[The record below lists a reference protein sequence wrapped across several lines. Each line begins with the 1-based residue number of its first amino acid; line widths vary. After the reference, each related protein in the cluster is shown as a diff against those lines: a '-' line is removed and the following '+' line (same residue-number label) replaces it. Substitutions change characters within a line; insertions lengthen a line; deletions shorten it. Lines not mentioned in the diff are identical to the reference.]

1 MDNPAPPPL
10 SGIPGR
16 VAFDIDGVF
25 GNMMELFIRLA
36 RELFQIDSIHYG
48 DITRYYLYDCLD
60 LEATIIDQLIEKI
73 SDYPYALEM
82 KPFDQAV
89 PVLSSYAQRY
99 PLTFITARHKAEPIT
114 DWVLDRLSA
123 VDPQR
128 IRVIAAGQHH
138 LKLEILQSLG
148 FTYYVDDHLDTCHS
162 LFRNE
167 ILPIVFEQPWN
178 REPHPFPRVTNWQ
191 ELGALLLTDSP
202 EAHQQPERG

>member
-1 MDNPAPPPL
+1 MDNPAHLPL
-10 SGIPGR
+10 SRIPGR

-36 RELFQIDSIHYG
+36 RELYQIDSIHYR
-48 DITRYYLYDCLD
+48 DITHYYLYDCLD
-60 LEATIIDQLIEKI
+60 LEATIIDRLIEKI

-82 KPFDQAV
+82 NPFDQAV
-89 PVLSSYAQRY
+89 PVLSSYARRY

-114 DWVLDRLSA
+114 EWVLGRLSE

-128 IRVIAAGQHH
+128 IRVIATGQHH
-138 LKLEILQSLG
+138 LKLENLQSLG
-148 FTYYVDDHLDTCHS
+148 FSYYVDDHLDTCYN

-178 REPHPFPRVTNWQ
+178 QEPHPFPRVTNWR
-191 ELGALLLTDSP
+191 ELGALLLADSP
-202 EAHQQPERG
+202 EVHRQPERG